1 MNNNKKRDGNVKSG
15 IKIKAIDIVIIVLII
30 LSLVGVYF
38 RYNILDELT
47 SKRNIKDYYVSFEIT
62 DIKKSTTSYFNV
74 GDKVVFSEDGN
85 ELGTLTTSSQNVNN
99 AIAITQATLPYI
111 PQNGGAVVEVPYPE
125 ETRVNASGRLICKGT
140 YTNESGFLLNG
151 TRPITPGQTIKVQ
164 TEEVTVTIKI
174 TDKIT
179 EVKTA

>member
-1 MNNNKKRDGNVKSG
+1 MKKNDKKDANVKSG
-15 IKIKAIDIVIIVLII
+15 IRIKAIDIVIIILII

-62 DIKKSTTSYFNV
+62 DIKNTTTTYFNV
-74 GDKVVFSEDGN
+74 GDKIVFAEDGS
-85 ELGTLTTSSQNVNN
+85 EFGVLTTATPNVNN
-99 AIAITQATLPYI
+99 ALFVDVCYLPYI
-111 PQNGGAVVEVPYPE
+111 PSEGGTVVEVPYPE
-125 ETRVNASGRLICKGT
+125 GTRSNAYGRLICKGS

-151 TRPITPGQTIKVQ
+151 TRPITPGQSIEIQ
-164 TEEVTVTIKI
+164 TEKVSVTIKI

-179 EVKTA
+179 EVTAS